1 MRYFLAPNNTLM
13 IRGPAY
19 CRLLNGEAE
28 VLGAPLDR
36 QRTLTI
42 NRDKQ
47 IPVEAATEADFEIS
61 MGNSSKIFE
70 IEGSTIPASWA
81 VAAEALAEMEKGK
94 VILIGMTDVGKST
107 LSTYLTNKLLGKQ
120 LSFHIIDGDIGQA
133 DIGPP
138 TTIAY
143 SIPTT
148 SISSLVELRPESI
161 IFIGHTN
168 ASQVES
174 KIIDGIRRLSN
185 RARNSL
191 TIINTDGWVL
201 DSEAISYKIRMI
213 AATEPDLVIGLA
225 TGGEL
230 QPILSSS
237 HARALNIDTA
247 KDVLAR
253 SRSDR
258 RETRITGYRR
268 FLEGARMRPISLRKV
283 DLSTPVGFPS
293 VHGPKARELNSL
305 IVGLLDDEGYML
317 EIGVF
322 MGFAN
327 DTARVYCRS
336 VEHVHKI
343 EVGYIKLLKD
353 GTELGYFEPG
363 NHPETTIL

>member
-1 MRYFLAPNNTLM
+1 
-13 IRGPAY
+13 
-19 CRLLNGEAE
+19 
-28 VLGAPLDR
+28 
-36 QRTLTI
+36 LTI

-47 IPVEAATEADFEIS
+47 LPIEAGTEAQLEIL
-61 MGNSSKIFE
+61 MGKSAEIFE
-70 IEGSTIPASWA
+70 VEGSTIPASWT
-81 VAAEALAEMEKGK
+81 VAADALAEMEKGK

-120 LSFHIIDGDIGQA
+120 LNLHIIDGDIGQA

-138 TTIAY
+138 TTIGY

-161 IFIGHTN
+161 IFIGHTSP
-168 ASQVES
+168 SQVET
-174 KIIDGIRRLSN
+174 KIIHGIQRLSN
-185 RARNSL
+185 RAHNSL

-201 DSEAISYKIRMI
+201 DPEAASYKIRMI

-230 QPILSSS
+230 QPILSGSR
-237 HARALNIDTA
+237 ARALNVDTA

-258 RETRITGYRR
+258 RGTRITSYRR
-268 FLEGARMRPISLRKV
+268 FLEGAKTRTISLRTV
-283 DLSTPVGFPS
+283 DLSTPVGFPPA
-293 VHGPKARELNSL
+293 HGPKAAELNSL

-317 EIGVF
+317 EIGIL
-322 MGFAN
+322 MGFTN

-336 VEHVHKI
+336 VERVHKI
-343 EVGYIKLLKD
+343 ELGYLKLSKD
-353 GTELGYFEPG
+353 GTELGYFEPRK
-363 NHPETTIL
+363 PF

>member
-1 MRYFLAPNNTLM
+1 MRYILAPNNTLM
-13 IRGPAY
+13 IRGQAS

-28 VLGAPLDR
+28 VLGAPLNR
-36 QRTLTI
+36 QRRLTI

-47 IPVEAATEADFEIS
+47 LPVEARTEAHLEIS
-61 MGNSSKIFE
+61 MGKSAETFE
-70 IEGSTIPASWA
+70 VEGSTIPASWN
-81 VAAEALAEMEKGK
+81 VAADALAEMEKGK

-120 LSFHIIDGDIGQA
+120 LSLHMIDGDIGQA

-138 TTIAY
+138 TTIGY

-148 SISSLVELRPESI
+148 PISSLVELRPESI
-161 IFIGHTN
+161 IFVGHTN
-168 ASQVES
+168 ASQVET

-185 RARNSL
+185 RTQDSL

-201 DSEAISYKIRMI
+201 DSEAISYKIRMM
-213 AATEPDLVIGLA
+213 AATEPDLVIGVA

-230 QPILSSS
+230 QPILSGSG
-237 HARALNIDTA
+237 ARALNVDTA
-247 KDVLAR
+247 KEVLAR

-268 FLEGARMRPISLRKV
+268 FLEGARTRTISLRTV
-283 DLSTPVGFPS
+283 DLSSPVGFPPAN
-293 VHGPKARELNSL
+293 GPKARELNNL

-317 EIGVF
+317 EIGVL

-327 DTARVYCRS
+327 DAARVYCRS
-336 VEHVHKI
+336 LERVHKI
-343 EVGYIKLLKD
+343 EVGYLKLSKD
-353 GTELGYFEPG
+353 GTELGYFEPRE
-363 NHPETTIL
+363 PF